1 MDTSDFEK
9 VTVDATKEVV
19 RKQIETGIDIV
30 NDGEMSKIGYATY
43 VKDRLVGFDAQ
54 GSFPPTSDFG
64 DFPEFVQRF
73 VVEAQAAVTL
83 KTPACSGPV
92 SWRDREAL
100 EKDIIRFK
108 AALVGQQPREA
119 FMTAAS
125 PGVIVLFLEKQVLPE
140 PRKISLRSSLT

>member
-1 MDTSDFEK
+1 
-9 VTVDATKEVV
+9 
-19 RKQIETGIDIV
+19 
-30 NDGEMSKIGYATY
+30 MSKIGYATY

-73 VVEAQAAVTL
+73 LAEAQAVVTL

-100 EKDIIRFK
+100 QKDISRFK
-108 AALVGQQPREA
+108 GALVGQQPREA

-125 PGVIVLFLEKQVLPE
+125 PEVVAVSGKRLSE
-140 PRKISLRSSLT
+140 PRKIS